1 MLTDNVN
8 DIWLEVGG
16 WGMGAEEGRYEHNSA
31 LVLLS
36 PLGTVVWTLVV
47 RGRGKGAGRRGA
59 EKTEV

>member
-36 PLGTVVWTLVV
+36 PLGTVVWTLSLIHISEPT
-47 RGRGKGAGRRGA
+47 RLA
-59 EKTEV
+59 